1 MSSTVRRMRRLVP
14 VLALA
19 ALPACFAT
27 RDDLVVIQQDIA
39 TTRTELLAADSARRQ
54 QLDRIL
60 VAVTAAEDT
69 ISTISRTFTNF
80 QANVQSRLENYGDQ
94 LIRVQELLGVS
105 QQQLQR
111 LRADLERTRGTAVA
125 PAGTPGGAQVPPA
138 GVDAGAEPPR
148 QVTAGPAQ
156 LMEAGRQQQRRGAS
170 GVARQQFEDLVR
182 AYPDDDLVPE
192 ALFYI
197 AETYATERN
206 EAAADS
212 VWVKLYTDHPDAP
225 RAPEA
230 MYRHGVALENGG
242 RRTEARRIYQQVI
255 RQYPRSDAAKLA
267 QGRLDGLS

>member
-1 MSSTVRRMRRLVP
+1 MSLSVRGPRRLVP
-14 VLALA
+14 ILALA
-19 ALPACFAT
+19 LLPACFAT

-39 TTRTELLAADSARRQ
+39 TTRAELLAADSARRN

-60 VAVTAAEDT
+60 ASVTAAEDT
-69 ISTISRTFTNF
+69 IRTINRTFTNF
-80 QANVQSRLENYGDQ
+80 QATVQTRLENYGDQ

-125 PAGTPGGAQVPPA
+125 PAGPPTPPGGA
-138 GVDAGAEPPR
+138 DSGAAARAP
-148 QVTAGPAQ
+148 VTAGPAQ
-156 LMEAGRQQQRRGAS
+156 LMEAGRQQQRRGAT

-182 AYPDDDLVPE
+182 AYPDDPLVPD

-197 AETYATERN
+197 ADTYATERN

-212 VWVKLYTDHPDAP
+212 VWVKLYTDHPDAQ

-242 RRTEARRIYQQVI
+242 RRAEARRIYQQVI
-255 RQYPRSDAAKLA
+255 RQYPRADAAKLA
-267 QGRLDGLS
+267 QGRIDGLD

>member
-1 MSSTVRRMRRLVP
+1 MSSFLRGTRRL
-14 VLALA
+14 ALPA
-19 ALPACFAT
+19 VALLLLPACFAT

-39 TTRTELLAADSARRQ
+39 TTRAELLAADSARSA

-60 VAVTAAEDT
+60 VSVTAAQDT
-69 ISTISRTFTNF
+69 IRSINRTFTSF
-80 QANVQSRLENYGDQ
+80 QATVQSRLENYGDQ

-125 PAGTPGGAQVPPA
+125 PAGSPPPGGAADSGGAAPA
-138 GVDAGAEPPR
+138 
-148 QVTAGPAQ
+148 VTAGPAQ
-156 LMEAGRQQQRRGAS
+156 LMEAGRQQQRRGAT

-182 AYPDDDLVPE
+182 AYPNDPLVPD

-197 AETYATERN
+197 ADTYATERN

-212 VWVKLYTDHPDAP
+212 VWVQLYTDHPDAP
-225 RAPEA
+225 RAAEA
-230 MYRHGVALENGG
+230 MYRHGVTLENGG
-242 RRTEARRIYQQVI
+242 RRAEARRTYQQVI

>member
-1 MSSTVRRMRRLVP
+1 MSLSVRGPRRLVP
-14 VLALA
+14 ILALA
-19 ALPACFAT
+19 LLPACFAT

-39 TTRTELLAADSARRQ
+39 TTRAELLAADSARRQ

-60 VAVTAAEDT
+60 ASITAAEDT
-69 ISTISRTFTNF
+69 ITTINRTFTNF
-80 QANVQSRLENYGDQ
+80 QANVQARLENYGDQ

-125 PAGTPGGAQVPPA
+125 PAGSLVPP
-138 GVDAGAEPPR
+138 GDTGAAAPAP
-148 QVTAGPAQ
+148 VTAGPAQ
-156 LMEAGRQQQRRGAS
+156 LMEAGRQQQRRGAT

-182 AYPDDDLVPE
+182 AYPDDPLVPD

-197 AETYATERN
+197 ADTYATDRN

-212 VWVKLYTDHPDAP
+212 VWVQLYTDHPEAQ

-230 MYRHGVALENGG
+230 MYRHGVTLENGG
-242 RRTEARRIYQQVI
+242 RRAEARRIYQQVI

>member
-1 MSSTVRRMRRLVP
+1 MPFPVRLPRRLVP
-14 VLALA
+14 VVALAL
-19 ALPACFAT
+19 LPACFAT

-39 TTRTELLAADSARRQ
+39 TTRAELLAADSARSQ

-60 VAVTAAEDT
+60 VSVTAAQDT
-69 ISTISRTFTNF
+69 IRSINRTFTNF

-125 PAGTPGGAQVPPA
+125 PAGTPVPPGGADSGAAAPA
-138 GVDAGAEPPR
+138 P
-148 QVTAGPAQ
+148 VTAGPAQ
-156 LMEAGRQQQRRGAS
+156 LMEAGRQQQRRGATA
-170 GVARQQFEDLVR
+170 VARQQFEDLVR
-182 AYPDDDLVPE
+182 AYPDDELVPD

-197 AETYATERN
+197 AETHATERN

-230 MYRHGVALENGG
+230 MYRHGVTLENGG
-242 RRTEARRIYQQVI
+242 RRTEARRVYLQVI